1 MNGLVLTTTVHTQ
14 LAIKSMV
21 EKLRQNE
28 RGASAL
34 EYVGMLLV
42 GTGGVSSFAPLPR
55 PLTNPRSQIDTVDD
69 LRRTLDPLRDMVST
83 ASVRVDADIC
93 RR

>member
-1 MNGLVLTTTVHTQ
+1 MNDLVLATTVRTQ

-21 EKLRQNE
+21 EKLRQE

-42 GTGGVSSFAPLPR
+42 GAIFVAAIVSVV
-55 PLTNPRSQIDTVDD
+55 NKDTVAGWVKKA
-69 LRRTLDPLRDMVST
+69 TNVVNGINP
-83 ASVRVDADIC
+83 
-93 RR
+93 

>member
-1 MNGLVLTTTVHTQ
+1 
-14 LAIKSMV
+14 MV

-42 GTGGVSSFAPLPR
+42 GAMFVAGVVAAVNKDQV
-55 PLTNPRSQIDTVDD
+55 TKWVQGATKVIDGIN
-69 LRRTLDPLRDMVST
+69 L
-83 ASVRVDADIC
+83 
-93 RR
+93 

>member
-42 GTGGVSSFAPLPR
+42 GAMFVAGVVAAVNKDQV
-55 PLTNPRSQIDTVDD
+55 TKWVQGATKVIDGINP
-69 LRRTLDPLRDMVST
+69 
-83 ASVRVDADIC
+83 
-93 RR
+93 